1 MSVSVNINHVTKEYR
16 IYRNNKERIKDA
28 LIPKNKNKTFFA
40 LNDVSITAYEGD
52 VIGLVGINGSGK
64 STLINTLVGN
74 RFKDSGDISFFDQ
87 IISEKDKAYK
97 EHVGV
102 VFDDLR
108 VPNKL
113 TITDIDKVFSKI
125 FNYWNSEHFFN
136 LIQTFELP
144 KNNQIS
150 TFSRGMRMKA
160 ALAIALS
167 HDTKLLILD
176 EATAGMDVSGR
187 EEVLEI
193 LEDYVSKGHGI
204 LLSSHISEDMEQLAT
219 KLIFMRDGHILLQ
232 EDKHILLTDYGIIET
247 DETSP
252 LDLPQEVII
261 ASRIRHGQRQTL
273 VKQRQHFEQARPLQS
288 IDDATKLIMRGDK

>member
-1 MSVSVNINHVTKEYR
+1 MQDFTPEANFY
-16 IYRNNKERIKDA
+16 
-28 LIPKNKNKTFFA
+28 
-40 LNDVSITAYEGD
+40 D
-52 VIGLVGINGSGK
+52 VIWCQWVLGHLTDSD
-64 STLINTLVGN
+64 LINF
-74 RFKDSGDISFFDQ
+74 FKRCKTGLRKNGIIVVKENVSSENLIMDEQDSSVTR
-87 IISEKDKAYK
+87 SNN
-97 EHVGV
+97 
-102 VFDDLR
+102 VFL
-108 VPNKL
+108 N
-113 TITDIDKVFSKI
+113 I
-125 FNYWNSEHFFN
+125 FKHWNSDQFFN
-136 LIQTFELP
+136 LIQSFELP

-167 HDTKLLILD
+167 HETKLLILD

-261 ASRIRHGQRQTL
+261 ASRIRQGQRQTL

>member
-1 MSVSVNINHVTKEYR
+1 MENLLEVQQLNKSYKNSEFQLTDITFSVKPGEVVG
-16 IYRNNKERIKDA
+16 
-28 LIPKNKNKTFFA
+28 LIGK
-40 LNDVSITAYEGD
+40 
-52 VIGLVGINGSGK
+52 NGSGK

-74 RFKDSGDISFFDQ
+74 RHKDNGSLKFFDK
-87 IISEKDKAYK
+87 EVTENDFKYK
-97 EHVGV
+97 EHLGV

-108 VPNKL
+108 VPDKL
-113 TITDIDKVFSKI
+113 TLQSINKVFTEI
-125 FNYWNSEHFFN
+125 YDAWNSDTFFS
-136 LIQTFELP
+136 LIKEFELP
-144 KNNQIS
+144 TNNQIK

-160 ALAIALS
+160 ALTIALS
-167 HDTKLLILD
+167 HDAKLLILD

-273 VKQRQHFEQARPLQS
+273 VKQRQHFEQARPLQN